1 MNPALLR
8 TFLSV
13 RRHLNYTRAA
23 EELFLTQP
31 AVSRQIR
38 QLEAE
43 LGLRLFEQ
51 IGKTLHL
58 TEGGKT
64 LAVEAV
70 ELLGHIERATETV
83 QAHAALDRGRIS
95 LGASSTPG
103 LYLLPEVVG
112 RFRRQFPNVEVH
124 YTVEN
129 SRRIEQKVLSN
140 DVDLG
145 FVGVAPSSAAVNAE
159 TWLADRIV
167 FFAAVDDPLGLG
179 GQLDARRLAEHTW
192 VIREQ
197 GAATRT
203 LVERRLSRQ
212 RIKPKHVIEMS
223 CPEGVKALVAAGVG
237 ISYMSIHGLAD
248 DLAQKR
254 FRLLDVRG
262 FDLRRSIYAIQHKD
276 KHVSA
281 PMKEFR
287 KLLAPVTTATSRGD
301 AVIPARR

>member
-1 MNPALLR
+1 MNPVLLR
-8 TFLSV
+8 TFLAV
-13 RRHLNYTRAA
+13 RRHMNYTRAA

-38 QLEAE
+38 QLESE

-95 LGASSTPG
+95 IGASSTPG

-129 SRRIEQKVLSN
+129 SRRIEQKVLAN
-140 DVDLG
+140 EVDLG
-145 FVGVAPSSAAVNAE
+145 FVGAAPSSRAVRAE
-159 TWLADRIV
+159 TWVADRIV
-167 FFAAVDDPLGLG
+167 FFAAVDDPLDTLAHSDRAA
-179 GQLDARRLAEHTW
+179 LDPRRLADHTW

-203 LVERRLSRQ
+203 LVERRLSRH

-237 ISYMSIHGLAD
+237 LSYMSIHGLAE
-248 DLAQKR
+248 DLQRKR
-254 FRLLDVRG
+254 FRLLNVRG
-262 FDLRRSIYAIQHKD
+262 FDLRRSIYAIRHKD
-276 KHVSA
+276 KHLFA
-281 PMKEFR
+281 AMKEFR
-287 KLLAPVTTATSRGD
+287 KLLASVSPTAE
-301 AVIPARR
+301 